1 MFDIQDQLKKLPA
14 EPGVYLMKD
23 EHDKIIYVGK
33 AISLKNR
40 VRQYFQSSK
49 NHSSKVKSMVKN
61 IKSFEY
67 IITDSE
73 LEALILECNLIKK
86 YRPKYNVLL
95 RDDKTYPY
103 IKVTINED
111 FKFKTLKADDGYI
124 ITNTANGF
132 NVDNYIG
139 TKMII
144 MPLNK
149 NIDNLIAITEKEH
162 NKYMELVEANM
173 DKELTKIRD
182 NNG

>member
-1 MFDIQDQLKKLPA
+1 MEHIQEKLNSD
-14 EPGVYLMKD
+14 Y
-23 EHDKIIYVGK
+23 
-33 AISLKNR
+33 
-40 VRQYFQSSK
+40 
-49 NHSSKVKSMVKN
+49 
-61 IKSFEY
+61 
-67 IITDSE
+67 
-73 LEALILECNLIKK
+73 
-86 YRPKYNVLL
+86 
-95 RDDKTYPY
+95 
-103 IKVTINED
+103 
-111 FKFKTLKADDGYI
+111 KFRTLTADDGYI

-149 NIDNLIAITEKEH
+149 NIDNLIAITKKEH